1 MGRAKLD
8 LRLIGKQS
16 VRNATF
22 VRRKKGLENQIY
34 EFATLCGVDACMII
48 YGSNNQNSACM
59 SKPETWPKNQD
70 EVYRIIDNYKKYE
83 KEKRSLS
90 LADSL
95 LVRKKKLGD
104 ELAKL
109 RKKNDE
115 IFQQSWEDRINE
127 LSKDQ
132 MEQILLMIDSKIK
145 MIDDKITLIDQMNQ
159 NLIQEAG
166 TGMFG
171 NTQAPAAQNEPFFIP
186 INFNGNA
193 WNDNVLPMQT
203 QPISYAFPPGH
214 HMMQMEYPSNLPMF
228 LDQGRMMNS
237 MMMINGNNGDFS
249 NMVPAGDLS
258 YLALQHPYYQDQG
271 LRTSDEYGLMDQ
283 APSTLY
289 LPANTQSTSSPYVPD
304 LMPGSSDQLPSFR
317 PPNF

>member
-8 LRLIGKQS
+8 LRLISKES
-16 VRNATF
+16 ARNATF
-22 VRRKKGLENQIY
+22 VRRKKGLEKKIY

-48 YGSNNQNSACM
+48 YGPNNRNNACM
-59 SKPETWPKNQD
+59 SKPETWPRNED

-83 KEKRSLS
+83 KEKRSLG
-90 LADSL
+90 LADSFS
-95 LVRKKKLGD
+95 VQKKKLGD

-115 IFQQSWEDRINE
+115 ISQQSWEDRIYD

-132 MEQILLMIDSKIK
+132 MEQLLPMIDSKIEMINAK
-145 MIDDKITLIDQMNQ
+145 MISIEMMNQ
-159 NLIQEAG
+159 NMIQEAG

-171 NTQAPAAQNEPFFIP
+171 NTQAPPQNHPFLIP

-193 WNDNVLPMQT
+193 WNNNLLPMQT
-203 QPISYAFPPGH
+203 QPISYAVPPGH

-228 LDQGRMMNS
+228 LDQGQMMNS
-237 MMMINGNNGDFS
+237 MMMINGNNGDCS

-258 YLALQHPYYQDQG
+258 FIAFQHPYYQDQG
-271 LRTSDEYGLMDQ
+271 LRPSDEYGSMDQ
-283 APSTLY
+283 APSTFY
-289 LPANTQSTSSPYVPD
+289 LPANTQSMSSPYVPN
-304 LMPGSSDQLPSFR
+304 LMPGSSGQLPSYR